1 MLKAGSNGS
10 VFTVSYVRHELR
22 YDVGCTLFSI
32 GIPVVDA
39 KTGSV
44 VLLST
49 GRPLVQYVQVTV
61 WQDMNLKAGDRVR
74 FLSVNNFKPFQK
86 MNKQGKNQT
95 FFSLSA
101 EVEIVKDA

>member
-1 MLKAGSNGS
+1 MLTAGNSGS

-22 YDVGCTLFSI
+22 SDVECTLFSI
-32 GIPVVDA
+32 GIPVVDS

-49 GRPLVQYVQVTV
+49 GRPLVQFVQVTV
-61 WQDMNLKAGDRVR
+61 WRNVDIKAGDRVK

-86 MNKQGKNQT
+86 MNKQGKNQI